1 MKLDRNTII
10 GYVLLAVLFFAF
22 FWYNNKQQQELL
34 KFNKSKTDSLNKV
47 EASKI
52 KLQPTIIQPNKINT
66 AIQADSTNN
75 KEQLT
80 ALENEFVKIYF
91 SNKGAQVKKAI
102 LKKYNKE
109 KQPVILGNENT
120 FRYSII
126 ENADKESA
134 VNNVFFQQINQPN
147 NQSIEYQYTTL
158 AGNIIKHTYSLN
170 PTNYDLNFNIS
181 IQSKNGILS
190 NKDIQFDWNVIATQ
204 QEKGII
210 YEKQQLNVGF
220 SEGNEFDY
228 YSSDKQINFE
238 KPIQWVSLVQQFFNS
253 SLILPKNVIAKNA
266 QLSWSRNPS
275 DTLPELATMQ
285 THFTLKTSDKE
296 ITEFP
301 FQYYFGPNDLKILKA
316 HQNNMDEIVNFG
328 RGMYAFVRPINVYVI
343 APIFS
348 FFSTFISNFGWC
360 VLLLTIVIKILT
372 APLTYSSYVSGA
384 KMKALK
390 PELDALKTKFGSDQQ
405 GFAMEQMKLFREAGV
420 NPLGGCI
427 PALLT
432 IPIFFALYSFFN
444 ANLILRGQPFLWS
457 PDLSS
462 FDVIY
467 QMPFN
472 IPLYGRHI
480 SLFCLTAVLTTFLS
494 SIYNMQMTPT
504 TQDNPALK
512 YMPYI
517 FPFMMLFIFNSMPSA
532 LTWYYTVANI
542 ITLLLQFIIQKFII
556 NHDKILE
563 KIQQKRKEPK
573 KKSKWQEKYESM
585 LQTQQNVQKLKDKTK
600 K

>member
-1 MKLDRNTII
+1 
-10 GYVLLAVLFFAF
+10 
-22 FWYNNKQQQELL
+22 QQELL
-34 KFNKSKTDSLNKV
+34 KFNKSKPDSLNKV

-66 AIQADSTNN
+66 ALQADSTNN

-80 ALENEFVKIYF
+80 ALENEFVKIFF
-91 SNKGAQVKKAI
+91 SNKGAQVKKVI

-109 KQPVILGNENT
+109 KQPVILGNDNA
-120 FRYSII
+120 FCYSII
-126 ENADKESA
+126 ESTDKESA
-134 VNNVFFQQINQPN
+134 VNNVYFQQINQTN

-158 AGNIIKHTYSLN
+158 SGNIIKHTYSLN
-170 PTNYDLNFNIS
+170 PSNYDLNFNIS
-181 IQSKNGILS
+181 IQSKNGLLS

-204 QEKGII
+204 QEKGIN
-210 YEKQQLNVGF
+210 YEKQQLNVCF
-220 SEGNEFDY
+220 SVGNEFDY

-253 SLILPKNVIAKNA
+253 SLILPSNVIAKNA

-296 ITEFP
+296 ITEFT
-301 FQYYFGPNDLKILKA
+301 FQYYFGPNDLKILKV

-390 PELDALKTKFGSDQQ
+390 PELDALKAKFGSDQQ

-472 IPLYGRHI
+472 IPLYGSHI

-542 ITLLLQFIIQKFII
+542 ITLILQFIIQKFII

-573 KKSKWQEKYESM
+573 KKTKWQEKYESM
-585 LQTQQNVQKLKDKTK
+585 LQTQKNVQKLKDKTK